1 MGAQGPIGAVQTWS
15 SYRNFLFDVNQSD
28 IRSSEI
34 SQVSEIA
41 TYMQQNPSLQ
51 LGIDGSADSRGDV
64 SNLSQR
70 RVNAVRAALI
80 QAGVPAGK
88 IQAGAFGDQ
97 RLNRDGRVEVLVRS
111 SN

>member
-1 MGAQGPIGAVQTWS
+1 M
-15 SYRNFLFDVNQSD
+15 FDANQSD
-28 IRSSEI
+28 IRSSEMGK
-34 SQVSEIA
+34 VSEIA

-51 LGIDGSADSRGDV
+51 VGIDGSADSRSNV

-70 RVNAVRAALI
+70 RVYAVRDALI

-88 IQAGAFGDQ
+88 IQSGAFGDQ
-97 RLNRDGRVEVLVRS
+97 RLSRDGRVEVLVRS